1 MIYLEPVITKYHGDK
16 CLLGRAYKIDQ
27 SRDLSC
33 PSSGAYV
40 TTILDLVKAAI
51 PVRRKVL
58 SGQTKI
64 ITYES
69 PLEF

>member
-1 MIYLEPVITKYHGDK
+1 MSLYLAFKEGHTNRFY
-16 CLLGRAYKIDQ
+16 Q

-40 TTILDLVKAAI
+40 TIILDLFKAAI

-58 SGQTKI
+58 SGQTKR

-69 PLEF
+69 PIEF